1 MAAKGKRF
9 CWTEA
14 GQPVEESISTAMAR
28 QGSVKIVWIL
38 SLGLICS
45 SFFCFQEF
53 PFKYFLSMM
62 LDNLFEIQVIEQKFM
77 LNVKVALC
85 DVVLKMSFSRS
96 TVAFPIL
103 LGLASA
109 RPYSFF
115 FFKLCIYANT
125 FVHIIP
131 ELASPEARAVVFAKS
146 KWRSRLV
153 LPPPAELCVYPNL
166 KKTPWRQHPPTVL
179 AVLTVKPKAV
189 GAFPLFLSLWPWPS
203 TAIRLLGGLQ
213 CAKAFNGFMS
223 SCDLGPDPWGWK
235 CRYHV
240 SDMPPRWNSGWIFF
254 QGLLTHVP
262 CIPSFFPAFFSTLSC
277 HSGTHEMLV
286 CFSKGQRRL
295 VMRPFRPTA
304 IQCAN
309 AVLHLWRTRQSSHG
323 RLGWLIPGVFPARWE
338 L

>member
-115 FFKLCIYANT
+115 FKLCIYAT
-125 FVHIIP
+125 HLFITSLSAYH
-131 ELASPEARAVVFAKS
+131 LKGKS
-146 KWRSRLV
+146 CGFCKV
-153 LPPPAELCVYPNL
+153 QVAEQAGEKVATTCWTLCL
-166 KKTPWRQHPPTVL
+166 SEKKTLEAASSYRSCSAYCQAQGGGCISVVSESMAMAIHGDPVIR
-179 AVLTVKPKAV
+179 
-189 GAFPLFLSLWPWPS
+189 WPS
-203 TAIRLLGGLQ
+203 MCKSL
-213 CAKAFNGFMS
+213 
-223 SCDLGPDPWGWK
+223 
-235 CRYHV
+235 
-240 SDMPPRWNSGWIFF
+240 
-254 QGLLTHVP
+254 
-262 CIPSFFPAFFSTLSC
+262 
-277 HSGTHEMLV
+277 
-286 CFSKGQRRL
+286 
-295 VMRPFRPTA
+295 
-304 IQCAN
+304 
-309 AVLHLWRTRQSSHG
+309 
-323 RLGWLIPGVFPARWE
+323 
-338 L
+338 

>member
-28 QGSVKIVWIL
+28 QGSVKTVWIL

-115 FFKLCIYANT
+115 FSSFASMPTHLFISSQSLPHLRQELWFLQSPSGGAGWCCHHLLN
-125 FVHIIP
+125 FVFIRI
-131 ELASPEARAVVFAKS
+131 
-146 KWRSRLV
+146 W
-153 LPPPAELCVYPNL
+153 
-166 KKTPWRQHPPTVL
+166 KKH
-179 AVLTVKPKAV
+179 
-189 GAFPLFLSLWPWPS
+189 
-203 TAIRLLGGLQ
+203 LGGSILLPFLQ
-213 CAKAFNGFMS
+213 CLLS
-223 SCDLGPDPWGWK
+223 S
-235 CRYHV
+235 
-240 SDMPPRWNSGWIFF
+240 PRRWVHFRCFWVYGHGHPRRSGY
-254 QGLLTHVP
+254 
-262 CIPSFFPAFFSTLSC
+262 
-277 HSGTHEMLV
+277 
-286 CFSKGQRRL
+286 
-295 VMRPFRPTA
+295 
-304 IQCAN
+304 
-309 AVLHLWRTRQSSHG
+309 
-323 RLGWLIPGVFPARWE
+323 
-338 L
+338 

>member
-115 FFKLCIYANT
+115 FQALHLCQHICSYHPRACLTWGKSCGFCKVQVAEQAGVATTCWTLCLSESEKNT
-125 FVHIIP
+125 L
-131 ELASPEARAVVFAKS
+131 EAASSYRSCSAYCQAQGGGCISVVSESMAMAIHGDPVI
-146 KWRSRLV
+146 R
-153 LPPPAELCVYPNL
+153 
-166 KKTPWRQHPPTVL
+166 
-179 AVLTVKPKAV
+179 
-189 GAFPLFLSLWPWPS
+189 WPS
-203 TAIRLLGGLQ
+203 MCKSL
-213 CAKAFNGFMS
+213 
-223 SCDLGPDPWGWK
+223 
-235 CRYHV
+235 
-240 SDMPPRWNSGWIFF
+240 
-254 QGLLTHVP
+254 
-262 CIPSFFPAFFSTLSC
+262 
-277 HSGTHEMLV
+277 
-286 CFSKGQRRL
+286 
-295 VMRPFRPTA
+295 
-304 IQCAN
+304 
-309 AVLHLWRTRQSSHG
+309 
-323 RLGWLIPGVFPARWE
+323 
-338 L
+338 